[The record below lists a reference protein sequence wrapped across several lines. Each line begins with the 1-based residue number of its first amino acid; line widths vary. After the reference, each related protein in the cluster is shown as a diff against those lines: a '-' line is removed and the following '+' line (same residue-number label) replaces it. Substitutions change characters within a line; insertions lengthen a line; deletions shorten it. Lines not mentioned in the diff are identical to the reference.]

1 MAQDEKLLHRKL
13 TGSMIGCACEV
24 IHELGS
30 GFLES
35 LLKKRRSSPGA
46 HLGHLFNDGP
56 DPPVELKTLKPL
68 PKPSC

>member
-1 MAQDEKLLHRKL
+1 MSRSLGNIDRQERQDKQDEKLLHRKL

-35 LLKKRRSSPGA
+35 LLKKRRWSNSRR
-46 HLGHLFNDGP
+46 
-56 DPPVELKTLKPL
+56 
-68 PKPSC
+68 